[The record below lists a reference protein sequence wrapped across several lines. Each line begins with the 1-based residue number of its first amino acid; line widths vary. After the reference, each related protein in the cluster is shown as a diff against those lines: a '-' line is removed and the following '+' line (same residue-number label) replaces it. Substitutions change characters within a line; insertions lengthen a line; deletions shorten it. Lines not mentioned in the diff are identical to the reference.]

1 MFHRRDTKP
10 NWQQRKC
17 PEGLNQHKT
26 EAERTCFHMSAFSSG
41 CQRFYVIRTE
51 ARAVF
56 FVILDKLEP
65 SHISDRSLKL
75 GGLLIYPLA
84 PWSCISQHSGRQMS
98 EHMLPD
104 WGFEHKIPLIGWTG
118 TGSNPRHP
126 RRLLAHPPP
135 LSSSSLY
142 MLTKGRK
149 MKKTTSFP
157 SLALCHYRTDAL
169 RVKRYDAELQGA
181 ELYITSFWVF
191 ALFHVYF
198 TSSFP

>member
-1 MFHRRDTKP
+1 M
-10 NWQQRKC
+10 
-17 PEGLNQHKT
+17 
-26 EAERTCFHMSAFSSG
+26 
-41 CQRFYVIRTE
+41 RFYSIGIDGRHM
-51 ARAVF
+51 
-56 FVILDKLEP
+56 P
-65 SHISDRSLKL
+65 SPSWFLTNSSHQTLPSESVKL

-126 RRLLAHPPP
+126 QRLLLHPPP
-135 LSSSSLY
+135 LSSFSLY

-169 RVKRYDAELQGA
+169 RVKRYDAELQGG
-181 ELYITSFWVF
+181 ELYITFFWVF
-191 ALFHVYF
+191 CLFHVYF
-198 TSSFP
+198 TSSFPQPLSCDWHRLPARCNNNYSL